1 MRDYLR
7 HLKRDLNIPQ
17 NDIYEIL
24 TDIRSEVK
32 SDDFDNFVLEVMD
45 LASGWRPEHFFGG
58 EIVKTAYKDGYL
70 LRKPN
75 SMNKSSLHVG
85 KTNAGYFGNREKS
98 ICHSLDFF
106 NLLNTENSRSESGWI
121 SKCQINVF

>member
-24 TDIRSEVK
+24 ADIRSEVK

-45 LASGWRPEHFFGG
+45 LASGWCPEHFLGG
-58 EIVKTAYKDGYL
+58 EIVKTAHKDGCL

-98 ICHSLDFF
+98 IRHSLDFF

>member
-58 EIVKTAYKDGYL
+58 G
-70 LRKPN
+70 
-75 SMNKSSLHVG
+75 KS
-85 KTNAGYFGNREKS
+85 
-98 ICHSLDFF
+98 
-106 NLLNTENSRSESGWI
+106 
-121 SKCQINVF
+121 